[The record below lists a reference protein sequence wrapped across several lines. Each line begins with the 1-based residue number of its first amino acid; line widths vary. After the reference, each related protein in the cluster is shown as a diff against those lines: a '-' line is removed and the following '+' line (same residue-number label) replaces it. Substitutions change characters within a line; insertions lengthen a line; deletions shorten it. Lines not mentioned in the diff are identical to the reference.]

1 MEYPSSSPGGVSSLI
16 AEKLNDIDGFSSSK
30 VVPIFLL
37 GMCTIS
43 ELTNV
48 RGTTFTSTVHFA
60 LLYRFRL
67 SGVKMIFSCSD
78 PACNSVLA
86 VKECPYIF

>member
-1 MEYPSSSPGGVSSLI
+1 MCPALVSL
-16 AEKLNDIDGFSSSK
+16 
-30 VVPIFLL
+30 
-37 GMCTIS
+37 
-43 ELTNV
+43 NV

-67 SGVKMIFSCSD
+67 SGVKMIFSCSC

-86 VKECPYIF
+86 VNECPYIF

>member
-1 MEYPSSSPGGVSSLI
+1 MLT
-16 AEKLNDIDGFSSSK
+16 AEKLNDIDRFSASK

-48 RGTTFTSTVHFA
+48 RGTTFTSTVHSS
-60 LLYRFRL
+60 LVYRLGL
-67 SGVKMIFSCSD
+67 SGVKMTLSCSG
-78 PACNSVLA
+78 PACKSVLA
-86 VKECPYIF
+86 VNECPYIF

>member
-1 MEYPSSSPGGVSSLI
+1 MEYPSSFPGGVSLLT
-16 AEKLNDIDGFSSSK
+16 AEKLNDIDRFSSSK
-30 VVPIFLL
+30 VVPNFLL

-48 RGTTFTSTVHFA
+48 RGMTFTSTVHSA

-67 SGVKMIFSCSD
+67 SGVKMTFSCSD